1 MVMVKAMM
9 AVAMMEVGLILLSLE
24 RGDIRGESP
33 DGWSKRTGPQRYHA
47 DQVDYITTELKRES
61 WNVGNGIRLVRD
73 ETRERTDGITLDSS
87 IKFFIH
93 RGH

>member
-33 DGWSKRTGPQRYHA
+33 DGWSKRTGPLLFNA
-47 DQVDYITTELKRES
+47 DQVYYTVTEPKREY
-61 WNVGNGIRLVRD
+61 WNVGNGLGGQD
-73 ETRERTDGITLDSS
+73 KTRKR
-87 IKFFIH
+87 
-93 RGH
+93 